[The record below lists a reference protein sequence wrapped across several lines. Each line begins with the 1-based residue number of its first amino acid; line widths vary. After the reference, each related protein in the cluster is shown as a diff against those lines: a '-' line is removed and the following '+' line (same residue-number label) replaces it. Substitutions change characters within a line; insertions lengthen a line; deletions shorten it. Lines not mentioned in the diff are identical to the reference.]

1 MAEQVQQQVQKIEGI
16 SPEMLWTFCIV
27 LVGIAALIVLGYKVI
42 EIFRKEHERKV
53 QRQQLNGQDIT
64 DKIAAK
70 VTEKVNSQID
80 EKFKNFER
88 KFDKKFEDI
97 DKKLASDK
105 ETLEIHTAQLNAEKA
120 RVDRLD
126 NDSKALCHG
135 MFALLAY
142 QVNGQKT
149 DKLIRTEE
157 AMKNYL
163 IDGTYRE
170 EDWK

>member
-1 MAEQVQQQVQKIEGI
+1 MSENVQQQVQKIEGI
-16 SPEMLWTFCIV
+16 SPEMLWTFMIV
-27 LVGIAALIVLGYKVI
+27 LVGLAALLILGYKVV

-53 QRQQLNGQDIT
+53 AQRQLSDQDIT
-64 DKIAAK
+64 DKIAEK

-80 EKFKNFER
+80 EKFNNFE
-88 KFDKKFEDI
+88 KKIDKKFEDI
-97 DKKLASDK
+97 DKKLAADK
-105 ETLEIHTAQLNAEKA
+105 ETLESHTAQLNAEKA

-135 MFALLAY
+135 VFALLAF

-149 DKLIRTEE
+149 DKILKTEE

-163 IDGTYRE
+163 IDGKYNE